1 MKIEQVI
8 GREIYDSRG
17 HPTLECELVLDEGLH
32 VIASVPSGMS
42 KGPYAAAELRDKKR
56 LMGLGVNKAIESLED
71 NIAPILIGHK
81 PSVVE
86 LDLAMIEADGTENK
100 SHLGANA
107 MLAAS
112 IAVCRAQAAIDGV
125 PLYDLIAYLCNYNS
139 VSIPF
144 PMFNVINGGAHS
156 DSTLPIQE
164 LMIIPVDQRTFRSA
178 IEESIT
184 TFHAIEKL
192 LQKKGKQVG
201 IGDEGGFS
209 ADFKAEYEALDV
221 LSEALEQSQGKFVIA
236 LDLAANQLY
245 DSKTKKYQWYKKKLS
260 RDELIARYVDLVD
273 KYPILSIEDGIDA
286 ADWDGWS
293 LLMNTL
299 GDTVQIVGD
308 DLFATNVQRVALGVE
323 DGLANAVVIKPNQ
336 VGTVTEALQ
345 AVKFAKDNGWNVIAS
360 HRSGETN
367 DSFIVDLAVGISA
380 DYIKAGGCCRGE
392 RLSKYNQ
399 LLRIEDTLQRS
410 LLEE

>member
-1 MKIEQVI
+1 
-8 GREIYDSRG
+8 
-17 HPTLECELVLDEGLH
+17 
-32 VIASVPSGMS
+32 
-42 KGPYAAAELRDKKR
+42 
-56 LMGLGVNKAIESLED
+56 
-71 NIAPILIGHK
+71 
-81 PSVVE
+81 
-86 LDLAMIEADGTENK
+86 
-100 SHLGANA
+100 
-107 MLAAS
+107 
-112 IAVCRAQAAIDGV
+112 
-125 PLYDLIAYLCNYNS
+125 
-139 VSIPF
+139 
-144 PMFNVINGGAHS
+144 
-156 DSTLPIQE
+156 
-164 LMIIPVDQRTFRSA
+164 
-178 IEESIT
+178 
-184 TFHAIEKL
+184 
-192 LQKKGKQVG
+192 
-201 IGDEGGFS
+201 
-209 ADFKAEYEALDV
+209 
-221 LSEALEQSQGKFVIA
+221 
-236 LDLAANQLY
+236 LY